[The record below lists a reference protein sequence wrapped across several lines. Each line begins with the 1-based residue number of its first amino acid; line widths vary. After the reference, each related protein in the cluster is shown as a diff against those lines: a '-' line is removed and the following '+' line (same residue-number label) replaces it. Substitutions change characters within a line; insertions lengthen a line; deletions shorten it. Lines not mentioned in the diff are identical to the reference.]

1 MGGMGTGAAAF
12 GVVVRIDIWSD
23 IACPWCFIGLT
34 RLEAA
39 LARFE
44 HADAVEVELHSFQLD
59 PGLPDSYPG
68 TEAEYLAAA
77 KGLDPASVS
86 QMVGRVAGIAA
97 ADGLSLDFDALKV
110 ANSRRAHRLIQ
121 HAKQADPGGDTAW
134 RMEMALFAA
143 HFSDGLD
150 TGDPDTLVGI
160 ATSVGLDAGAAREA
174 LTSEELDALVGADVD
189 EASRLGI
196 RGVPFFVL
204 AGRYGLSGA
213 QQPEVFDQA
222 LRQVWDE
229 AVPAAG

>member
-1 MGGMGTGAAAF
+1 GEGEGARGAGAAQPHSRPA
-12 GVVVRIDIWSD
+12 GHRH
-23 IACPWCFIGLT
+23 
-34 RLEAA
+34 R
-39 LARFE
+39 ARR
-44 HADAVEVELHSFQLD
+44 A
-59 PGLPDSYPG
+59 GG
-68 TEAEYLAAA
+68 TARGRRA
-77 KGLDPASVS
+77 KAGD
-86 QMVGRVAGIAA
+86 GIAA

-134 RMEMALFAA
+134 RLELALFAA

-174 LTSEELDALVGADVD
+174 LASEELDALVGADVD